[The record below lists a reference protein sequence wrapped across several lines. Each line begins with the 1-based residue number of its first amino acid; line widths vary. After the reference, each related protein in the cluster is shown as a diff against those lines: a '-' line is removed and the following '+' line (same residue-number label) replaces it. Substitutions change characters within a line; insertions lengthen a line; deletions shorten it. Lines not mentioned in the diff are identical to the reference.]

1 MIDLWASWC
10 SSCRRH
16 SKALKPV
23 YEEFSPKGFTIVGVA
38 REWKDAELARKAVKK
53 DGYPWLNLVDVG
65 DANAIWAKYRCPNG
79 GGKVVLVDPE
89 GVIVAVNPSAED
101 VRAYLTE
108 FYSTHE

>member
-1 MIDLWASWC
+1 MTLSRTEASLNEC
-10 SSCRRH
+10 LPS
-16 SKALKPV
+16 
-23 YEEFSPKGFTIVGVA
+23 VA
-38 REWKDAELARKAVKK
+38 RIAVIEHQQL
-53 DGYPWLNLVDVG
+53 GNCYPWLNLVDVG

-89 GVIVAVNPSAED
+89 GVIVAVDPSAED